1 MALVNFSIDYT
12 SCLITHQFDL
22 TIKQTQKQQ
31 AIPIHFCIKVQI
43 EVKGEQ
49 KRQILVDLQ
58 V

>member
-12 SCLITHQFDL
+12 SRLITHQFDL

-31 AIPIHFCIKVQI
+31 AIPIHFRIKVQI

-49 KRQILVDLQ
+49 KRQILVDSQ